1 VANPEP
7 GPFGNIKLLKNHW
20 SGPARPRAYYWYLTF
35 ADDAAI
41 CDLAARSQQALAFP
55 YYDPVPPHG
64 LHMTMDRIAPEGGIT
79 AAQLNSVS
87 ATARLACRAIPPFRI
102 SLGELSGTRGAV
114 GFAVTPVA
122 RISQLRDTL
131 RAATL
136 SVRPDAAATREEMIP
151 HITIAYGNTD
161 GVSAAD
167 AIAAVE
173 KLNATRPGAEATVRQ
188 AALVLL
194 ERRQRSYTWEL
205 HSQVPLTGTA

>member
-1 VANPEP
+1 VASPGP
-7 GPFGNIKLLKNHW
+7 GPFDNIQLLRNHW

-64 LHMTMDRIAPEGGIT
+64 LHMTIDGIAPEGGIT

-87 ATARLACRAIPPFRI
+87 AAARLACQAISPFRI
-102 SLGELSGTRGAV
+102 SLGELSGTRGAI

-122 RISQLRDTL
+122 PISQLRDTL

-136 SVRPDAAATREEMIP
+136 SVCPDAAATREEMIP
-151 HITIAYGNTD
+151 HITIGYGNTD
-161 GVSAAD
+161 GVPAAN

-173 KLNATRPGAEATVRQ
+173 RLNASRPRAEATVGQ
-188 AALVLL
+188 AAVVLL
-194 ERRQRSYTWEL
+194 ERRQRSYAWEL
-205 HSQVPLTGTA
+205 LSQVPLTGTA